1 MHLNAF
7 VSGLS
12 GRPAAAAGPSC
23 AADTLRELS
32 NEPYRWEVHAVIAGH
47 PNCPEDVME
56 MYQFD
61 EDEDI
66 RFALFANP
74 SCPPE
79 MREELAESWSVDV
92 RQRGASSP
100 WCRPELLNELASDP
114 DERVRRAV
122 ANNPNTPLPS
132 LAQFAR
138 RLAVPLGRA

>member
-1 MHLNAF
+1 
-7 VSGLS
+7 
-12 GRPAAAAGPSC
+12 
-23 AADTLRELS
+23 
-32 NEPYRWEVHAVIAGH
+32 
-47 PNCPEDVME
+47 

-92 RQRGASSP
+92 RRRGAASP

-132 LAQFAR
+132 LAQLAR
-138 RLAVPLGRA
+138 